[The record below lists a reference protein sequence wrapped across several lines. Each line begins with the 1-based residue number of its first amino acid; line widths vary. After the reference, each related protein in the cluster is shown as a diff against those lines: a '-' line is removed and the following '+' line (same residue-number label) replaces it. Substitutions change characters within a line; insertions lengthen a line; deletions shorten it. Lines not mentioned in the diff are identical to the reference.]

1 MDIPLGEAVQINQET
16 LDQVNHAGTY
26 TGDGFSIF
34 SIEQG
39 YLQPSVDFT
48 RFILKDIQSTPTPN
62 NPTETPTALP
72 TPDYTGSKLTL
83 RAAIDGLDEVHV
95 KGKNLWYKHL
105 DYTIPNSTTVN
116 GTAWTPKWTG
126 EWPNSQ
132 TSDNFEISPA
142 LPSSGMVNCQ
152 LLSYKARGKI
162 VITQQPKTDNGYE
175 LIVLLDDS
183 NEGAADFYEFEL
195 VWSSAP
201 LDGYKPPV
209 TPYYYWKG
217 MQRDTRE
224 TVFILKE
231 NKCTIKNEV
240 DIASWKT
247 ITYDSV
253 FSEPLPLASV
263 DLTAV
268 MVEGN
273 GRALVTQQPRPEND
287 YTAVVIMMA
296 NNFEIN
302 KDYSFYVTWGK
313 PLSPQPTATPV
324 PTFNPAQPSPAP
336 ESKSKILCFT
346 KPNDGSEYSAF
357 KNSIE
362 SLGLELVT
370 LPYGE
375 IEITPALLQGFAAVV
390 VGLYDTYVI
399 TPMPLT
405 ASEQAAIRQYVRG
418 GGGLLIN
425 GLTPSDNYNNLPM
438 QYCNSFGNLFG
449 IAFTEKITGTVGQFL
464 THPITTDLRFSYC
477 DEGSILDV
485 TEPAKAIG
493 FFKGN
498 KAALA
503 VAEEGYGRIVALS
516 GFRMYTTAYS
526 SGRGTNNPVLINNI
540 LAWLLH
546 KEDTAIVKPDPF
558 PKNSIVLT
566 LTNEGNFF
574 PQDIVYTIQGNAITH
589 SVVKTYKPTLETVI
603 NQPLPSVPV
612 IIQVTTLD
620 PVAKVTKIIQPSLEN
635 NYKASFSIKVNYFP
649 WNDFNG
655 PIVVV
660 VTWGEPLTATPPPTI
675 TPLPTFNPLDPSPT
689 PSGDAANVLW
699 IQRPEAYTTTFQQ
712 IFTGLGATNHTIEIK
727 DAVLSDDLLKKY
739 NVVIFGD
746 SGNDYA
752 NSDLLTPEEQGSLAR
767 FVKSGGSIFVMGYQQ
782 NTLMPDLSAD
792 YATSITKPFGITFG
806 LHTSGISTDFASH
819 PLLNNV
825 SIIGLEN
832 GSILEISS
840 PAEPIAFDKDHEP
853 IFAVSHYGY
862 GRIAA
867 FASSRAFSMHP
878 YLPDMGITDSNYSHK
893 QLANNIAMWLLRKDS
908 LIPAPAPS
916 FTPTPTFAL
925 ADTEDQRFL
934 NQVIKV
940 NRPWLEPKP
949 VKAEYEIFRNG
960 EFFRA
965 YDITEKSPSYE
976 RLGTY
981 VETPLHSAAWNS
993 GPYEVKIMGT
1003 TEYKGHPATIFNLIF
1018 TGYVSDVYS
1027 LGTKGLSISEHHQI
1041 RSGKIYVDT
1050 ETKTVL
1056 KLMSYSSNN
1065 PETDSPV
1072 HTWEFNPE
1080 YFEIDGG
1087 YAPKDLT
1094 AYGSVFNEYQEFQIV
1109 DGYWFNKTGNAWYSD
1124 DTTVGTPGEKIQTVD
1139 IRNLIINPGTNKP
1152 TPTMN
1157 RQTPTPTVTPASSSP
1172 SGTMKKGQFTFKADF
1187 SGELLVHIQRNTLW
1201 LERSGAS
1208 ALPRICWINNDI
1220 WHPEWNESKSGKYEK
1235 LNPSLP
1241 DSDGYRYLLSSMS
1254 SYSTTLVQSPNTEN
1268 NFEAVILVKTKN
1280 GNNGS
1285 LSFSWKNK

>member
-1 MDIPLGEAVQINQET
+1 MSRWIGMGNKYGSGLILWFLMVFASGIANADLILGSQNHVYGGKPQTHHSGATDIPRAWSGSIHAVVYYDYLPEEKSEGMFLLLSRKNGNIINKPIRLTSGGWQCVDIVWDGDAFDVFLLEGANLFVKRYSLTGNLFSEKRILLSLQNNNNFTVIFKNNVFNFFQYKDDSVTWSQIDQEGKVLDGSISLPSPGQNDKVFLGDSYVAVVASQPMESSIANANVSIFDYNGTLLGGPTKISNVSYTPFRSIAGNTENILLFTGMTRSDSGVDMKIFCFDLKGKQVGEPAVVGTIPADGYYGKVNFTTELVSNGQNYLAVWDNSIDKSGFMEYIYARLVDANGIPIGEIVQINQES

-940 NRPWLEPKP
+940 NRPWLEPK
-949 VKAEYEIFRNG
+949 AC
-960 EFFRA
+960 
-965 YDITEKSPSYE
+965 KS
-976 RLGTY
+976 R
-981 VETPLHSAAWNS
+981 V
-993 GPYEVKIMGT
+993 
-1003 TEYKGHPATIFNLIF
+1003 
-1018 TGYVSDVYS
+1018 
-1027 LGTKGLSISEHHQI
+1027 
-1041 RSGKIYVDT
+1041 
-1050 ETKTVL
+1050 
-1056 KLMSYSSNN
+1056 
-1065 PETDSPV
+1065 
-1072 HTWEFNPE
+1072 
-1080 YFEIDGG
+1080 
-1087 YAPKDLT
+1087 
-1094 AYGSVFNEYQEFQIV
+1094 
-1109 DGYWFNKTGNAWYSD
+1109 
-1124 DTTVGTPGEKIQTVD
+1124 
-1139 IRNLIINPGTNKP
+1139 
-1152 TPTMN
+1152 
-1157 RQTPTPTVTPASSSP
+1157 
-1172 SGTMKKGQFTFKADF
+1172 
-1187 SGELLVHIQRNTLW
+1187 
-1201 LERSGAS
+1201 
-1208 ALPRICWINNDI
+1208 
-1220 WHPEWNESKSGKYEK
+1220 
-1235 LNPSLP
+1235 
-1241 DSDGYRYLLSSMS
+1241 
-1254 SYSTTLVQSPNTEN
+1254 
-1268 NFEAVILVKTKN
+1268 
-1280 GNNGS
+1280 
-1285 LSFSWKNK
+1285 